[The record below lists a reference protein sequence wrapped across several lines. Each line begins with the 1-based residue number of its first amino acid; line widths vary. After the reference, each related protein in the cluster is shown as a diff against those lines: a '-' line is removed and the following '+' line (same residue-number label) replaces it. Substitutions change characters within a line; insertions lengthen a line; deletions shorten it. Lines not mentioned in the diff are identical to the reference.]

1 MGDAFHY
8 IRDGYADVML
18 CGGTESAVTPLAI
31 GGFTSMK
38 ALSQSEDPNRASIPF
53 DKERS
58 GFVLGEG
65 AGILLLE
72 ELSHAQKRGA
82 KIYAELV
89 GYGATCDAYH
99 LSLIHIWCG
108 RDR

>member
-1 MGDAFHY
+1 
-8 IRDGYADVML
+8 
-18 CGGTESAVTPLAI
+18 
-31 GGFTSMK
+31 MK

-72 ELSHAQKRGA
+72 ELSHARSGA
-82 KIYAELV
+82 PRSTPRLV

-99 LSLIHIWCG
+99 MTAPRPG
-108 RDR
+108 RLRCRQGHGHGRSGRRYRTGSGGLYQRPRHLHSPQRRR